1 MKIHLLIMMKIIMV
15 LILMISKN
23 LIEKKTKK
31 FEDIDF
37 KLLFTKLIRIL

>member
-15 LILMISKN
+15 LILMISKF